1 MWFDTM
7 DFFTAGIA
15 FIATQLCMT
24 LVMAGV
30 YWTTPNEKCTRY
42 WAWAEG
48 LIAFGVLLI
57 VLNGGAPRYAIIVLG
72 NNSLVCGT
80 ILQWWG
86 LQAFYGKQPGKIGW
100 FIGAVFF
107 VLHGFLLAA
116 DAPMGPRIFL
126 LATTFLAL
134 LILSFRTV
142 WNGTA
147 SERTFG
153 TRLVLGTLAV
163 LIANN
168 ALRNIA
174 VLLGFLSVGPATR
187 SFTGVTV
194 LYLVPLAGILLYAT
208 GLLLLYF
215 ERMVKEKHHLGT
227 HDELT
232 GLLNR
237 RATIAGGEREI
248 ALAARDRRAL
258 AVAFI
263 DIDFFK
269 RINDSLGHEA
279 GDMVLVEIAQLLK
292 KSCRDIDLVG
302 RYGGEEF
309 CIIFPGAD
317 AAQAVIVGRRLLTT
331 IASYRFRDR
340 HPVTVSLGLAV
351 LEVGASDRSWNTLIN
366 RADAELYRAKDMGRN
381 RFCIAPDA
389 SDVVDNVSLQLAGD
403 EPDHKLFYRKP
414 R

>member
-1 MWFDTM
+1 M

-15 FIATQLCMT
+15 FIATQLCMA
-24 LVMAGV
+24 LVMTGV
-30 YWTTPNEKCTRY
+30 YRATPHEKCTRY

-48 LIAFGVLLI
+48 FLALGVLLI
-57 VLNGGAPRYAIIVLG
+57 ALNGGAPHYAIIVLG

-86 LQAFYGKQPGKIGW
+86 LQAFFGKQPGKIGW
-100 FIGAVFF
+100 FIGAAFF
-107 VLHGFLLAA
+107 VLHVFLLAA

-126 LATTFLAL
+126 LAATFLGLLAL
-134 LILSFRTV
+134 CFRTV

-147 SERTFG
+147 TERTFG
-153 TRLVLGTLAV
+153 SRLVLGAMTA

-168 ALRNIA
+168 ALRSIA
-174 VLLGFLSVGPATR
+174 VVLGLLSAGPATR
-187 SFTGVTV
+187 SFFGVTV
-194 LYLVPLAGILLYAT
+194 IYLVPLAGILLYAT

-215 ERMVKEKHHLGT
+215 ERMVKEKHYLGT

-248 ALAARDRRAL
+248 ALASRNRYPL

-269 RINDSLGHEA
+269 RINDGLGHEA
-279 GDMVLVEIAQLLK
+279 GDTVLVEIAQLLR

-309 CIIFPGAD
+309 CIVFPNVD
-317 AAQAVIVGRRLLTT
+317 TAQAAIVGERLLKT
-331 IASYRFRDR
+331 IAPYRFRDR
-340 HPVTVSLGLAV
+340 YPVTISVGLAALDADAV
-351 LEVGASDRSWNTLIN
+351 DRSWHTLIN
-366 RADAELYRAKDMGRN
+366 RADAELYRAKHMGRN

-389 SDVVDNVSLQLAGD
+389 SDIAENVPLQLAGN
-403 EPDHKLFYRKP
+403 
-414 R
+414 

>member
-1 MWFDTM
+1 M

-15 FIATQLCMT
+15 FIATQLCMA

-30 YWTTPNEKCTRY
+30 YLVTPNEKCTRY

-48 LIAFGVLLI
+48 LLALGVLLI
-57 VLNGGAPRYAIIVLG
+57 VLNGGAPRSAIIVLG

-86 LQAFYGKQPGKIGW
+86 LQAFYGKQSGKIGW
-100 FIGAVFF
+100 FIGAAFF
-107 VLHGFLLAA
+107 VLHGFLLAV
-116 DAPMGPRIFL
+116 DAPMGPRVFL
-126 LATTFLAL
+126 LAATFLTL
-134 LILSFRTV
+134 LTLCFRTV

-153 TRLVLGTLAV
+153 ARLVLGAITA

-174 VLLGFLSVGPATR
+174 VLLGLLSAGPATR
-187 SFTGVTV
+187 SFGGVV
-194 LYLVPLAGILLYAT
+194 LIYLIPLAGILLYAT

-237 RATIAGGEREI
+237 RAIIAGGEREI
-248 ALAARDRRAL
+248 AVASRNRHAL

-279 GDMVLVEIAQLLK
+279 GDTVLVEIAQLLK

-309 CIIFPGAD
+309 CIVFPGVD
-317 AAQAVIVGRRLLTT
+317 TAQAAIVGERLLAA
-331 IASYRFRDR
+331 IAPYRFRDR
-340 HPVTVSLGLAV
+340 YPVTVSAGLAA
-351 LEVGASDRSWNTLIN
+351 LGADAGDRSWNTLIKH
-366 RADAELYRAKDMGRN
+366 ADAELYKAKNMGRN
-381 RFCIAPDA
+381 KFCVAPDA
-389 SDVVDNVSLQLAGD
+389 GNVVENAALQLAGS
-403 EPDHKLFYRKP
+403 
-414 R
+414 